1 MLQLATEYQELFA
14 RYSPLKIAK
23 YQRFR
28 QDNPHVYDAFV
39 CLARRYREAGRTA
52 CSAVLLGNV
61 IRWHTDIA
69 ELEGDFKLC
78 NDWLPMMARELV
90 VADSSFKDFF
100 AFRD

>member
-1 MLQLATEYQELFA
+1 MLKLDTEYQELFA

-28 QDNPHVYDAFV
+28 ECNPQVYAAFV
-39 CLARRYREAGRTA
+39 WLARRYREAGRTA

-61 IRWHTDIA
+61 IRWHTDIG
-69 ELEGDFKLC
+69 EMEGDFKNC

-90 VADSSFKDFF
+90 VTDASLK
-100 AFRD
+100 